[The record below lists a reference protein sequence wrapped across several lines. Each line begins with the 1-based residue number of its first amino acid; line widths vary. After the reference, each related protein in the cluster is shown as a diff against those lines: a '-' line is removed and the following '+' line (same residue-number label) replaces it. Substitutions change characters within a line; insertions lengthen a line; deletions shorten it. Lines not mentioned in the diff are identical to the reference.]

1 MDHEECKT
9 QGNNYFKQ
17 SQYMD
22 AIRCYTQAIELSNGT
37 IAAYYGNRAAAY
49 LAICTKSS
57 LQDSIKDSLKAIEL
71 DRSFIKGYTRASKA
85 YIHLAQYDQAA
96 SIIVRGLVF
105 DPRNN
110 ELLQEKNQI
119 DSIQRTISSLTKEK
133 ALSNPSSSLNQ
144 IENVLSQSKY
154 NTQLQVL
161 KARVLIELKQYP
173 QASNLMT
180 TLLQE
185 DSRNPE
191 YLYVRGL
198 SLYYQNNFPLALQ
211 HFQNSLTYD
220 PDYSESRVALKRLKS
235 IELKK
240 KEGNEYFQSK
250 NYQAAYDS
258 FTEALSID
266 PKLETM
272 NSQLYSNRA
281 AALVHL
287 NRISEAINDC
297 TSAVT
302 IDPNYGKAYIRRAQC
317 QMKQEN
323 YEDAVRDYEKAQSL
337 DPENGE
343 LQRNIKEAKIAHKKS
358 LRKDYYKILGVSKE
372 AGETEIKKAYR
383 KLALQYHP
391 DKNNQLPEEEKAQ
404 AEKMFKDIGEA
415 YSVLSDEKKKRQYDM
430 GQDENGMP
438 FDADMGGVDINSV
451 FSQFFNQ
458 GGMGGG
464 GFGGMGGGGFGGMGG
479 GGGGFGGMGGGGG
492 FGGMPFGFDMGGGG
506 GYGGMG
512 GGFGGHS
519 GHSHGGSRSRSSR
532 GGNEY
537 R

>member
-1 MDHEECKT
+1 MDHEECKA

-22 AIRCYTQAIELSNGT
+22 AIRCYTEAIELSNGT
-37 IAAYYGNRAAAY
+37 IATYYGNRSAAY

-71 DRSFIKGYTRASKA
+71 DKSFIKGYTRAAKA
-85 YIHLAQYDQAA
+85 YTQLAQYDQAA
-96 SIIVRGLVF
+96 SILVRGLAF

-110 ELLQEKNQI
+110 ELLGEKNQL
-119 DSIQRTISSLTKEK
+119 DSLTRVVSSLTKEK
-133 ALSNPSSSLNQ
+133 AISNPSSSLNQ

-154 NTQLQVL
+154 NTQFQVL

-191 YLYVRGL
+191 YLFVRGL

-211 HFQNSLTYD
+211 HFQNSLTFD
-220 PDYSESRVALKRLKS
+220 PDYSESRVALKRLRN
-235 IELKK
+235 IESKK
-240 KEGNEYFQSK
+240 KEGNEHFQAK
-250 NYQAAYDS
+250 NYQAAYES

-266 PKLETM
+266 PKLETI

-302 IDPNYGKAYIRRAQC
+302 IDPNYGKAFIRRAQC
-317 QMKQEN
+317 YMKQEN
-323 YEDAVRDYEKAQSL
+323 FEDAVRDYEKAQTL

-391 DKNNQLPEEEKAQ
+391 DKNNQLPDEEKAQ
-404 AEKMFKDIGEA
+404 AEKTFKDVGEA

-479 GGGGFGGMGGGGG
+479 GGFGGGG
-492 FGGMPFGFDMGGGG
+492 FGGMPFGFDMGGGNG
-506 GYGGMG
+506 GFGGMG
-512 GGFGGHS
+512 GGFGGHPHG
-519 GHSHGGSRSRSSR
+519 GHSHSGRSNRSRYS
-532 GGNEY
+532 
-537 R
+537 